1 MDKLEKQKCPICSQ
15 NALTLTEEEMDIPYF
30 GKCFLFAMVCSN
42 CQYHKSDVEAEE
54 RKDPVKITFTIES
67 EKDLSVRVIKSSTA
81 SIRIPQL
88 RISVTAGPESDG
100 YVSNIEGVLDRFY
113 KITEGERDIAEDE
126 ETRKKAKKLLKKLWK
141 AKSGDLKL
149 KVILEDPEGNSGI
162 LSEKAEIK
170 NLK

>member
-1 MDKLEKQKCPICSQ
+1 MDEIKNQQCPICKKNSVT
-15 NALTLTEEEMDIPYF
+15 LREKLTEVPYF
-30 GKCFLFAMVCSN
+30 GKLYLFSMECSDCN
-42 CQYHKSDVEAEE
+42 YKKSDVESETQ
-54 RKDPVKITFTIES
+54 KKPVKITFTIED

-113 KITEGERDIAEDE
+113 KITEGEKDIAEDE

-149 KVILEDPEGNSGI
+149 KIILEDPKGNSGI

>member
-1 MDKLEKQKCPICSQ
+1 MDEIKNQQCPICKK
-15 NALTLTEEEMDIPYF
+15 NTLTLREELKEVSYF
-30 GKCFLFAMVCSN
+30 GKLYLFSMECSDCN
-42 CQYHKSDVEAEE
+42 YKKSDVESET
-54 RKDPVKITFTIES
+54 KKKPVKITFTIES

-88 RISVTAGPESDG
+88 RISVTAGSESDG
-100 YVSNIEGVLDRFY
+100 YVSNIEGVLGRFY

-126 ETRKKAKKLLKKLWK
+126 KTRKKAKKLLKKLWK

>member
-1 MDKLEKQKCPICSQ
+1 MDEIKNQQCPICKKNS
-15 NALTLTEEEMDIPYF
+15 LTLREELTEVPYF
-30 GKCFLFAMVCSN
+30 GKLYLFSMECSDCN
-42 CQYHKSDVEAEE
+42 YKKSDVESETQ
-54 RKDPVKITFTIES
+54 KKPVKITFTIED

-88 RISVTAGPESDG
+88 RISVT
-100 YVSNIEGVLDRFY
+100 
-113 KITEGERDIAEDE
+113 EGEKDIAEDE

-149 KVILEDPEGNSGI
+149 KIILEDPEGNSSI